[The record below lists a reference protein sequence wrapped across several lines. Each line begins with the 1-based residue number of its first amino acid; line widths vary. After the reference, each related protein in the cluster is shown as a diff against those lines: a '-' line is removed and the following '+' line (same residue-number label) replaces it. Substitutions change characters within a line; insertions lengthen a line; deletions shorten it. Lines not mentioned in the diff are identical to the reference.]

1 MSGVVTGSA
10 VAKEPVGAILVTV
23 GAWDLAPAWLAHLSE
38 SGRIVFPLR
47 TNGITQVIG
56 FRREGDHL
64 VGASAEV
71 SGFVPMQGKVPTTN
85 WSCCYPTTT
94 ATTSSPTSKWTCR
107 PTSACW
113 TGVLASERTEMW
125 SGITIKHGVSFADLH
140 LWFAAYLPGL
150 CKLAVDEGTALAAE
164 CKGWF
169 PFGAVHRDSFAYL
182 SIRPMPEGGGVE
194 FGARSWKR
202 ERGWTT
208 PRSKLAANMID
219 G

>member
-1 MSGVVTGSA
+1 MLLPDHNGNHVKPHFEVD
-10 VAKEPVGAILVTV
+10 V
-23 GAWDLAPAWLAHLSE
+23 PADISLL
-38 SGRIVFPLR
+38 
-47 TNGITQVIG
+47 
-56 FRREGDHL
+56 D
-64 VGASAEV
+64 
-71 SGFVPMQGKVPTTN
+71 
-85 WSCCYPTTT
+85 
-94 ATTSSPTSKWTCR
+94 
-107 PTSACW
+107 
-113 TGVLASERTEMW
+113 GVLASERTEMW